1 MSRLRR
7 STSADN
13 RSNRINEFDGQ
24 GEAEAVR
31 STSEDVPQEG
41 YSTRV
46 NLELNSSVVATD
58 SQLQ

>member
-1 MSRLRR
+1 MPRLRR

-13 RSNRINEFDGQ
+13 RSNRINEFDGH

-31 STSEDVPQEG
+31 STSEDVPQERN
-41 YSTRV
+41 STRV
-46 NLELNSSVVATD
+46 NPELNSSVVLTD

>member
-31 STSEDVPQEG
+31 STSEDVTQEG
-41 YSTRV
+41 NSTRV
-46 NLELNSSVVATD
+46 RIVI
-58 SQLQ
+58 